1 MDIEA
6 LVFKHALKN
15 ALDYGKASFQSVV
28 GKVVAE
34 YPEVKKD
41 MRSLVQL
48 AKEIVEKVNKMSKE
62 EIKEQI
68 KLFTFKEYK
77 KEDKKEEHGL
87 SLPNAEKGKVK
98 TRFAPEPAGYL
109 HIGHAKAAWL
119 SRECANVY
127 EGRMVLRFDDTNPEK
142 CGWEYVEK
150 IKEDL
155 RWLGID
161 WDSES
166 FTSNYLDEMYDV
178 VKRMIEQGFAY
189 VCQCSKKKISEYRK
203 QKKPCECRQMDIDKG
218 LRLFEELLNGNEN
231 WIIRFKGNMDDE
243 NSAMRDPTLFR
254 KINAEHYKQGTRFHL
269 WPTYDFSTV
278 FMDVKEG
285 ITHVLRSK
293 EYELRNQ
300 LYAEICKAIGKEVP
314 SLVVFSRLNIKGQVV
329 GKRYIRPLV
338 EEGKVDGWCDVRLM
352 TLCGL
357 RKRGIMPEAI
367 KAFVL
372 SFGLGKAESEP
383 DLAKLMAENRKVL
396 DPKAKHFFFVPNPI
410 AFTLIGNGIK
420 KVRMK
425 LHPKKEIGFREIP
438 IGERIFISKEDANK
452 IEDGEVIRLKDFC
465 NVRREGQKMVI
476 VRDERMPKKKVQWV
490 SDKHVKVV
498 VLYPQNLFNSDGS
511 FNENSLMVVNG
522 IAEPHVAKIN
532 VDEIVQFERVGFFK
546 CLRKG
551 EVLKFISSS

>member
-1 MDIEA
+1 MMDIKA

-41 MRSLVQL
+41 MKTVVLL
-48 AKEIVEKVNKMSKE
+48 AKEMVEKVNTMSEE

-68 KLFTFKEYK
+68 KLFSFKEH
-77 KEDKKEEHGL
+77 KKEERQQL
-87 SLPNAEKGKVK
+87 SLPNAEKGKVI

-119 SRECANVY
+119 SRESANIY
-127 EGRMVLRFDDTNPEK
+127 EGKMLLRFDDTNPEK
-142 CGWEYVEK
+142 CDWEYVEK

-155 RWLGID
+155 QWLGIN
-161 WDSES
+161 WDGES
-166 FTSNYLDEMYDV
+166 FTSDYLDEMYDV

-189 VCQCSKKKISEYRK
+189 VCQCSKEKISEYRK
-203 QKKPCECRQMDIDKG
+203 QKKPCECRLMDVEK
-218 LRLFEELLNGNEN
+218 RMELFDELLNGKEN
-231 WIIRFKGNMDDE
+231 WIIRFKGNMEDD
-243 NSAMRDPTLFR
+243 NTTMRDPTLFR
-254 KINAEHYKQGTRFHL
+254 KIDAEHYKQGTRFYL

-300 LYAEICKAIGKEVP
+300 LYAEICKAMGAKVP
-314 SLVVFSRLNIKGQVV
+314 NLVVFSRLNIKGQVV

-338 EEGKVDGWCDVRLM
+338 EKGKVDGWCDVRLM

-367 KAFVL
+367 KTFVL
-372 SFGLGKAESEP
+372 SFGIGRTESEP

-396 DPKAKHFFFVPNPI
+396 DPIAKHFFFVPNPV
-410 AFTLIGNGIK
+410 AFTLVGNNPE
-420 KVRMK
+420 KVRIR

-438 IGERIFISKEDANK
+438 IGDKIFISNEDADK
-452 IEDGEVIRLKDFC
+452 IDDGELIRLKDFC
-465 NVRREGQKMVI
+465 NVRREGQKMII
-476 VRDERMPKKKVQWV
+476 VDDDKMPKKKVQWV
-490 SDKHVKVV
+490 SGKHVKVV
-498 VLYPQNLFNSDGS
+498 VLYPGNLFNSDGS
-511 FNENSLMVVNG
+511 FNKNSLMVVNG
-522 IAEPHVAKIN
+522 IAEPETAN
-532 VDEIVQFERVGFFK
+532 VNAGEVVQFERLGFFK
-546 CLRKG
+546 CLCKEG
-551 EVLKFISSS
+551 VLKFIFSS